1 MGDSLFATKLVCEAA
16 KHGWHAAGCQ
26 ADRRHQRSRL
36 STQNTTMTQD
46 STVTPP
52 ASRRQAGARKAPRP
66 VHPLLHKLFE
76 LYPRLFGA
84 RFLPLKIGVF
94 EDLVAAQP
102 QALPAAELKVALGLH
117 TRSTRYIESV
127 ASGLPR
133 HDLQA
138 RPVEPVAPEHVHHAI
153 LELYKRRSGKAP
165 ERAREHAVAQLAAA
179 IEASGLSR
187 EAYRERFTSPDDNL
201 HALLEDA
208 LSMAA
213 QKSARR
219 EAMQNA
225 LKASGKS
232 VAEFAEMYGLDPIE
246 AKKLL
251 A

>member
-1 MGDSLFATKLVCEAA
+1 M
-16 KHGWHAAGCQ
+16 
-26 ADRRHQRSRL
+26 
-36 STQNTTMTQD
+36 TMTQD
-46 STVTPP
+46 PTVTSP
-52 ASRRQAGARKAPRP
+52 ALRRHSAPRKAPRP

-84 RFLPLKIGVF
+84 RFLPLKVGVF

-102 QALPAAELKVALGLH
+102 TALPAAELKVALGLH
-117 TRSTRYIESV
+117 TRSTRYIEAV
-127 ASGLPR
+127 ASGLAR

-165 ERAREHAVAQLAAA
+165 EQARQHAVAQMAAA

-187 EAYRERFTSPDDNL
+187 EDYRERFTSHDDNL
-201 HALLEDA
+201 HALMEDA
-208 LSMAA
+208 LSIVA
-213 QKSARR
+213 QKRARR
-219 EAMQNA
+219 EALQNA
-225 LKASGKS
+225 LAASGKS
-232 VAEFAEMYGLDPIE
+232 IAEFAEMYGLDPIE

>member
-1 MGDSLFATKLVCEAA
+1 M
-16 KHGWHAAGCQ
+16 
-26 ADRRHQRSRL
+26 
-36 STQNTTMTQD
+36 TTTQD
-46 STVTPP
+46 STVTAL
-52 ASRRQAGARKAPRP
+52 ASRGQAAARKAPRP

-84 RFLPLKIGVF
+84 RFLPLKVGVF
-94 EDLVAAQP
+94 EELVAAHP
-102 QALPAAELKVALGLH
+102 EALPSAELKVALGLH
-117 TRSTRYIESV
+117 TRSTRYIEAV
-127 ASGLPR
+127 ASGLAR

-165 ERAREHAVAQLAAA
+165 ERARQHAVEQLAAA
-179 IEASGLSR
+179 IEVSGLSR

-208 LSMAA
+208 LSMVA

-219 EAMQNA
+219 EALQNA
-225 LKASGKS
+225 FKASGKT
-232 VAEFAEMYGLDPIE
+232 VVEFAEMYGLDPTE
-246 AKKLL
+246 AKRLL